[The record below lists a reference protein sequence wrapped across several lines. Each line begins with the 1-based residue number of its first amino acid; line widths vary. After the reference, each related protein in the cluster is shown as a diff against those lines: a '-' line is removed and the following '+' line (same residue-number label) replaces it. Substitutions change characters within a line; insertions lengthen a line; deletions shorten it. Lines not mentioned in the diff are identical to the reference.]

1 LNSKFFVSQHLLFV
15 NLTIKKNMIKLSY
28 ISVFGLKE
36 KNKEHKKIW
45 NYGLMNIYRLKL
57 IMILWRLLKLLLV

>member
-1 LNSKFFVSQHLLFV
+1 V

-45 NYGLMNIYRLKL
+45 NYGLMNKYRLKL